1 MTVDENARKARA
13 AALRKQIAR
22 LTKPS
27 AAPEEAKPESP
38 REFVDRR
45 MRELDRKGERKPRKN

>member
-1 MTVDENARKARA
+1 MTEDENARKARA
-13 AALRKQIAR
+13 AALGFVSRAICF
-22 LTKPS
+22 LS